1 MVENGDFV
9 AIKQISLHG
18 IPRDVLKSIMVRL
31 LPLTTHLS
39 SPDSARCQHFHSVLL
54 LLLPPPFSS
63 LLSSLFATQSE
74 IDLLKKLH
82 HVNIVK
88 YLGWNQTKE
97 HLFIIL
103 EYVVVNMTLSTALHS
118 RVCAVCVPS
127 ARACVVRAQPT
138 KTGA

>member
-1 MVENGDFV
+1 MFFELCSVENGDFV

-31 LPLTTHLS
+31 PSYVPTSHRQTQPGRQQFCSVLALSRSLPL
-39 SPDSARCQHFHSVLL
+39 F
-54 LLLPPPFSS
+54 
-63 LLSSLFATQSE
+63 LFATQSE

-103 EYVVVNMTLSTALHS
+103 EYVIEHESLTALYS
-118 RVCAVCVPS
+118 SVRCVCLLHGG
-127 ARACVVRAQPT
+127 ACTAH
-138 KTGA
+138 